1 VEYCFSGALSRQAL
15 RGASFTS
22 PRRVREAIDKFV
34 AAYNEKAAPFEWKKS
49 VVHPSAPKHNYSEL
63 HK

>member
-1 VEYCFSGALSRQAL
+1 VECWFSILSRQAL

-22 PRRVREAIDKFV
+22 PEQARKAIDRFV

-49 VVHPSAPKHNYSEL
+49 AVQPSAPKHNYSDL